1 LDENDIKNSEEKKNE
16 HVEVD
21 DENSITNSVVN
32 QLSDNF
38 MTNDSSNENECQSKT
53 LHTPGKLK
61 FFFFAQP

>member
-1 LDENDIKNSEEKKNE
+1 MDENDIKNSEEKKNE

-21 DENSITNSVVN
+21 HENSITNSIN

-38 MTNDSSNENECQSKT
+38 MKNDSSNEDVCQNKT
-53 LHTPGKLK
+53 LHIPGKLK